1 MKLEKN
7 YPIQLFQAK
16 YIAGLKMKADKMRPN
31 EMESQKIEIPL
42 TPSNENVPA
51 CKTSYSS

>member
-1 MKLEKN
+1 MKLGEN

-42 TPSNENVPA
+42 TPSNEDVPA